1 MSTLEAARDEAG
13 AATRPPPARPETGRR
28 RWRTVITR
36 ARILTALTTLALL
49 ALWWL
54 ATRYAL
60 VNPLFLP
67 SPKAVWD
74 AFVRTATEG
83 YQGSLLHEH
92 LIASLYR
99 VLAGY
104 VLACLVGIP
113 LGIVMGLSRDVKA
126 VFDPVIE
133 FYRPL
138 PPLALYTL
146 IVMWLGIGDT
156 SKVALLFLAALPPL
170 TISSMQAAAS
180 VDPRYVKA
188 AKSLGAGP
196 RQLFFHVFLP
206 ACLPGICT
214 GMRISLG
221 FTYTVLVAA
230 EIVAATAGLGWMI
243 WDASKFL
250 LGDIVIM
257 GLFVLALTG
266 MALDFLIR
274 LAERALTPWRFR

>member
-1 MSTLEAARDEAG
+1 MSAVETAPEHASSPV
-13 AATRPPPARPETGRR
+13 RPRLLPARLRKALP
-28 RWRTVITR
+28 RTR
-36 ARILTALTTLALL
+36 LLTALTAAALF

-54 ATRYAL
+54 AAHYAW

-67 SPKAVWD
+67 SPRAVWD
-74 AFVRTATEG
+74 AFVRTATVG

-146 IVMWLGIGDT
+146 IVMWLGIGDA
-156 SKVALLFLAALPPL
+156 SKVAILFLAALPPL
-170 TISSMQAAAS
+170 TISAMHAAAS

-188 AKSLGAGP
+188 AKSLGANS
-196 RQLFFHVFLP
+196 RQLFRHVFLP

-257 GLFVLALTG
+257 GLFVLAFTG

-274 LAERALTPWRFR
+274 LTERALTPWRFR